1 MSGDGLADE
10 LELHANFIVRL
21 VLSGEPPQCMPH
33 PSVTVEGRG
42 MLVQYAIF
50 MLNASFASEASG
62 IALEQLATLALVLD
76 SLQLCFRDGR
86 PDDFSMS
93 MLTTCGRES
102 LTLLS
107 RITCAGV
114 EQGPNAAAVVD
125 ALTTSALDLL
135 TTLRMSSTAACAGII
150 ASHLSLLIEVQPPSL
165 RLLQAVRRALE
176 QPPLT
181 TARSSH
187 RHPNQRLCQALL
199 SEGVPRRCL
208 QRVSKIVAIF
218 SISDA
223 GACPPDVC
231 AVFQHVEAIVQKT
244 SNANSAPDLEE
255 LRVLRTRCRGSEE
268 KPVEHKAS
276 PISQK
281 LRRLQK
287 SIRFSC
293 FAPRCRE

>member
-50 MLNASFASEASG
+50 MLNACFASEASG
-62 IALEQLATLALVLD
+62 VALEQFATLALVLD

-107 RITCAGV
+107 RITFAGV
-114 EQGPNAAAVVD
+114 KQGPDAAAVVD

-281 LRRLQK
+281 LRRLRK